1 MKVTIHELLNLVH
14 RKEAPKKIIY
24 GYCEYEFDSET
35 NDYKNADG
43 LKLFSYLFDNE
54 AMVLTKEVEIIEEK
68 PKKIELLTLN
78 QSKQLVHKNKYYS
91 TRVIDRILIEKIQE
105 LTEAVNY
112 LLEKSGKDE

>member
-1 MKVTIHELLNLVH
+1 ML
-14 RKEAPKKIIY
+14 
-24 GYCEYEFDSET
+24 
-35 NDYKNADG
+35 
-43 LKLFSYLFDNE
+43 
-54 AMVLTKEVEIIEEK
+54 
-68 PKKIELLTLN
+68 IELLTLN